1 MARVNRREVLADGE
15 VQVVHCVN
23 RCVRRGFLC
32 GTDELTGKDYEH
44 RRQWIRNRLE
54 FLAGVFAMD
63 VLGFSVMSNHLHVIL
78 RNRPDVVKT
87 WSDEEVARRW
97 WNLFPSRRNQ
107 DGSPA
112 EPAETDL
119 KSLMADAKV
128 LAELRA
134 RISSVSWF
142 MRCTSEVIAR
152 MANAEEECT
161 GRFWEGRFKATV
173 LTDESAIAACMVY
186 VDLNPVRAGL
196 ATTAEQSDFT
206 SGQERIADLKSAD
219 EVSTAD
225 AKDLRIE
232 HGENAGWLAP
242 IELEPKRKKVR
253 EKSPSRRASNRGCV
267 FMSLP
272 EYLQLLDWTGRQLN
286 PGKRGSVAKTAPPI
300 LERLNL
306 SVEVWLL
313 VVEEFGKRR
322 SANRITPA
330 TRFNAAV
337 ASTIPKSRVSRRA

>member
-1 MARVNRREVLADGE
+1 MARVNRREVLAEDE
-15 VQVVHCVN
+15 IQVVHCVN

-63 VLGFSVMSNHLHVIL
+63 VLGFSVMSNHLHAIL

-87 WSDEEVARRW
+87 WSDAEVARRW
-97 WNLFPSRRNQ
+97 WNLFPSRRNK

-119 KSLMADAKV
+119 NSLMADAKV

-134 RISSVSWF
+134 RLSSVSWF
-142 MRCTSEVIAR
+142 MRCSSEVIAR
-152 MANAEEECT
+152 LANAEEECT

-173 LTDESAIAACMVY
+173 LTDEAAIAACMVY

-196 ATTAEQSDFT
+196 ATTPEQSDFT
-206 SGQERIADLKSAD
+206 SARERIADLKSAD
-219 EVSTAD
+219 AVSTAD
-225 AKDLRIE
+225 AKDQRIE
-232 HGENAGWLAP
+232 HGERAGWLAP
-242 IELEPKRKKVR
+242 IELEPKRTKVR
-253 EKSPSRRASNRGCV
+253 ERAPSRRASNRGCV

-272 EYLQLLDWTGRQLN
+272 EYLQLLDWTGRQVK
-286 PGKRGSVAKTAPPI
+286 PGKRGSVPKAAPPI
-300 LERLNL
+300 LDRLNL
-306 SVEVWLL
+306 SAEVWLQ
-313 VVEEFGKRR
+313 VVEQFGQRR

-330 TRFNAAV
+330 SRFNAA
-337 ASTIPKSRVSRRA
+337 ATSTVPQSRVSRHT